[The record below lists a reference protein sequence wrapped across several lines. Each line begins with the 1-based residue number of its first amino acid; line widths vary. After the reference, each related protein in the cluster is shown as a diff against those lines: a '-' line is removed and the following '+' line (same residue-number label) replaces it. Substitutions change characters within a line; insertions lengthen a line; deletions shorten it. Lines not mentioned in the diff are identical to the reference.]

1 MRRRKFLQTT
11 GIATLPILLSGME
24 VTAISKSSLMDL
36 IGEDND
42 KILVLVQLNGGNDG
56 LNTFIPLD
64 RFDNLMKV
72 RSDIMIPENVLLKAG
87 TKNAFHHNL
96 QGFSDLYQQGK
107 MSVIQSVSYPNQNR
121 SHFRSTDIWTT
132 ASDSNKYVSS
142 GWLGRH
148 FDVNNPNF
156 PTGYPNS
163 KNPDPFAVT
172 IGSVVSETCQGQSTN
187 FSYTFN
193 SPNSLIQ
200 IEETVP
206 SSEVDTYYGDELD
219 YLKSSVRQSND
230 YANKVLSAYN
240 KTANRVTYP
249 TGNFANQLKIVAG
262 LIGGGLSTK
271 IYVVGLGGFD
281 THASQVNGTDTLTGN
296 HANLMRT
303 LGDGIAAFQKDLVAQ
318 GLEKRVMGMTFS
330 EFGRRIRSNV
340 SFGTDHGTAA
350 PVFVFGSCVRG
361 GIVGESPAIGTTVAV
376 DEGVA
381 MQYDFRSI
389 YASLLIDWFKVDK
402 DDVKQV
408 LFKDFQHLPIVEG
421 CQLTDVEVEELVI
434 DASLFPNPASNYAT
448 VKFESKGGRVSLA
461 LFDLIGSTLKVIVD
475 KKLSSG
481 IQEISIDVSDLP
493 NGAYFLRLAEDS
505 RQKTLKLVVAK

>member
-24 VTAISKSSLMDL
+24 VTTISRSSLMDL

-42 KILVLVQLNGGNDG
+42 KILVLVQLTGGNDG

-64 RFDNLMKV
+64 RYDNLMKV

-87 TKNAFHHNL
+87 TKNAFHHSL
-96 QGFSDLYQQGK
+96 TGFSDLYQQGK
-107 MSVIQSVSYPNQNR
+107 MTVIQSVGYPNHNR

-132 ASDSNKYVSS
+132 ASDSDKYVSS

-148 FDVNNPNF
+148 FDVDNPNF
-156 PTGYPNS
+156 PTGYPNA
-163 KNPDPFAVT
+163 KNPDPFAIT
-172 IGSVVSETCQGQSTN
+172 IGSVVSETCQGEVSN

-193 SPNSLIQ
+193 SASSLIQ
-200 IEETVP
+200 ITETEP
-206 SSEVDTYYGDELD
+206 SSESNTYYGDELD
-219 YLKSSVRQSND
+219 FLKSSVRQSNE
-230 YANKVLSAYN
+230 YSNKVLTAFNKAANKV
-240 KTANRVTYP
+240 TYP
-249 TGNFANQLKIVAG
+249 VNSFANQLKVVAG

-271 IYVVGLGGFD
+271 IYVVTLGSFD
-281 THASQVNGTDTLTGN
+281 THASQVNGTDPLTGT
-296 HANLMRT
+296 HATLLRT
-303 LGDGIAAFQKDLVAQ
+303 LGDGIGAFQQDLKAQ

-330 EFGRRIRSNV
+330 EFGRRIKSNV

-361 GIVGESPAIGTTVAV
+361 GIVGESPAIGTTVAA

-389 YASLLIDWFKVDK
+389 YASILIDWFKVNK
-402 DDVKQV
+402 QDVQQV
-408 LFKDFQHLPIVEG
+408 LFKDFQYLPIIEG

-434 DASLFPNPASNYAT
+434 DANLFPNPASNFAN
-448 VKFESKGGRVSLA
+448 VKFESKGGRVSLV
-461 LFDLIGSTLKVIVD
+461 LFDLIGSALRVIVD

-481 IQEISIDVSDLP
+481 LQEISVDVSDLP
-493 NGAYFLRLAEDS
+493 NGAYFLRLAEDN